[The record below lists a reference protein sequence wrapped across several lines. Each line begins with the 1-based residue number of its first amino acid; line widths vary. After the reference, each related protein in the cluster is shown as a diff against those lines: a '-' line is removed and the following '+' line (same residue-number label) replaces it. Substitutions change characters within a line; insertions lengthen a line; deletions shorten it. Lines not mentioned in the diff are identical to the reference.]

1 MYKISLFKKN
11 ENCFPNVEWKEFTK
25 LTLNF
30 VPQIGTTLT
39 IKKDETYQVKDIE
52 YNILNQYHFLKVEKL

>member
-1 MYKISLFKKN
+1 MYKISLLKKN
-11 ENCFPNVEWKEFTK
+11 EEYSSTWNEFKK
-25 LTLNF
+25 LQLNF
-30 VPQIGTTLT
+30 IPQIGTTLT